1 MPAWFS
7 KVFKSA
13 PPEAPEAV
21 PSAPMPPTVAAL
33 EEEEEGPRRVVNAP
47 VLAAEDEVAG
57 DEATG
62 LRIKARH
69 EARTNTLILAAD
81 RPVLE
86 GYSLVLSDVD
96 AAAAQSPLA
105 AALFSEPG
113 VASVTLHESTISVAR
128 TPDAPD
134 WEAMARA
141 LGAAIRAH
149 LLSGMPTVDPDL
161 LARMPDERAVRSELQ
176 RVIDE
181 EINPGIAGHSGYLT
195 LNRVVG
201 NTAYITMGGGCQ
213 GCAASSITLRGGVER
228 SFRDAVPLLGAVLDE
243 TDHTAGENPFFTAL
257 PAGMGG

>member
-7 KVFKSA
+7 KVFKTPPPGA
-13 PPEAPEAV
+13 PA
-21 PSAPMPPTVAAL
+21 PSAPTPPPVAAL
-33 EEEEEGPRRVVNAP
+33 EDEEDGPRRVVNAP
-47 VLAAEDEVAG
+47 VLANEDDGPADPGAG
-57 DEATG
+57 V
-62 LRIKARH
+62 RVKARH
-69 EARTNTLILAAD
+69 DPRTNTLILAVD
-81 RPVLE
+81 RPVIA
-86 GYSLVLSDVD
+86 GYSLVLQDAD

-105 AALFSEPG
+105 SALFSEPG
-113 VASVTLHESTISVAR
+113 VASVTLHESTITVAR
-128 TPDAPD
+128 TPDAPE
-134 WEAMARA
+134 WEGMARA

>member
-13 PPEAPEAV
+13 PPEAPAV
-21 PSAPMPPTVAAL
+21 SAPQPPAVAAL
-33 EEEEEGPRRVVNAP
+33 EEEEEEGPRRVLNAP
-47 VLAAEDEVAG
+47 VLTDT
-57 DEATG
+57 EAPAPDG
-62 LRIKARH
+62 ASVRVKARH
-69 EARTNTLILAAD
+69 EARTNAILLAVD
-81 RPVLE
+81 RPVIS
-86 GYSLVLSDVD
+86 GYSLVLPDAD

-105 AALFSEPG
+105 ATLFAEAG
-113 VASVTLHESTISVAR
+113 VASVTLHESTITVLR
-128 TPDAPD
+128 GPDAPD
-134 WEAMARA
+134 WETMARA